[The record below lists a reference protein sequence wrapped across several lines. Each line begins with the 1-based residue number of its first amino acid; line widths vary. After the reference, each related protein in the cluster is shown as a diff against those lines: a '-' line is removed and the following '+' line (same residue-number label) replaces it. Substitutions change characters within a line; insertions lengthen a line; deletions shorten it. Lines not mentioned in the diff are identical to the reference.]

1 MKLHGLKEQLVARKA
16 ELERELRKKEKLDQ
30 DLKESRAQLDAR
42 AEDIKAR
49 QVDIS
54 KKEEALRKV
63 NGKLREETRERDRL
77 EAKMSQIEEEV
88 RVITKSHTDELAQ
101 KKKYMKENEDTK
113 AMILTLDQDLKEVVQ
128 SKEKIQRQTEKLLKD
143 KGSRDIERMEL
154 EKSRNAL
161 KAQVVALQAR
171 VQKLTRQEEA
181 DAKAIIDMLHE
192 RDILNKNSVKADER
206 TKEQMDLVKRHGAQA
221 NNLSREVQ
229 RWKAALRDTL
239 KRENELRKQNEK
251 YSAELS
257 LASGRFIHT
266 LEELKARDNKHAE
279 LKAAVADV
287 KTKLSQQKNLYE
299 AVKTDR
305 NLYSKN
311 CLESNEEIAEM
322 KRKFRSMSHQI
333 EALKEEIKEKDQ
345 LLIKEHFEK
354 NKVKKSSEAIS
365 DNLKKANKRMSAL
378 QTLTDNQK
386 SEVKRL
392 ESSIAEAEQEQQNQ
406 RKEFDQVTSER
417 NILGTQLIRRN
428 DELSLLYEKIKIQQS
443 TLQKGETQYRDRLE
457 EIRLI
462 QAEAAKLNRQMHVM
476 TQESG
481 NVGDYDKEVYHLERE
496 LLHEKAKVKALSE
509 ELENPMNV
517 HRWRKLE
524 GSDPQT
530 FELLQKVKT
539 LQSRLI
545 AKSEEVL
552 ARDQLLVDKEKA
564 YQALK
569 TVLARQPG
577 PEITEQVVL
586 YRENLQQK
594 SRQMKAMGTEVK
606 TYQAQVHE
614 YKDEVAR
621 VNRELQQV
629 KRKFFEQKK
638 REQQTREAQ
647 REGVKAR
654 TLQPNLQQP
663 RYTGGGFCLTTPAV

>member
-1 MKLHGLKEQLVARKA
+1 MSQIEEEVRVITKSHT
-16 ELERELRKKEKLDQ
+16 D
-30 DLKESRAQLDAR
+30 
-42 AEDIKAR
+42 
-49 QVDIS
+49 DIS

-221 NNLSREVQ
+221 NNLTREVQ
-229 RWKAALRDTL
+229 RWKAALRETL

-251 YSAELS
+251 YNAELS

-266 LEELKARDNKHAE
+266 LEELKARDAKHAE
-279 LKAAVADV
+279 LKNSVADV
-287 KTKLSQQKNLYE
+287 KQKLSQQKNLYE

-311 CLESNEEIAEM
+311 CLESNDEIAEM

-354 NKVKKSSEAIS
+354 NKVKKSSEAIQ
-365 DNLKKANKRMSAL
+365 DNLKKATRRMGML
-378 QTLTDNQK
+378 QQLTEEQR
-386 SEVKRL
+386 SEVKKL
-392 ESSIAEAEQEQQNQ
+392 EAAIAEAEQEQQNQ

-443 TLQKGETQYRDRLE
+443 TLQKGETQYKDRLE

-481 NVGDYDKEVYHLERE
+481 NVGDYDKEVYHLERK

-552 ARDQLLVDKEKA
+552 ARDQLLVEKEKA

-606 TYQAQVHE
+606 TYQAQVNE

-647 REGVKAR
+647 REGVKAL

>member
-1 MKLHGLKEQLVARKA
+1 
-16 ELERELRKKEKLDQ
+16 
-30 DLKESRAQLDAR
+30 
-42 AEDIKAR
+42 
-49 QVDIS
+49 
-54 KKEEALRKV
+54 
-63 NGKLREETRERDRL
+63 
-77 EAKMSQIEEEV
+77 
-88 RVITKSHTDELAQ
+88 
-101 KKKYMKENEDTK
+101 
-113 AMILTLDQDLKEVVQ
+113 MILTLDQDLKEVVQ

-251 YSAELS
+251 YNAELS

-279 LKAAVADV
+279 LKAAIADV

-311 CLESNEEIAEM
+311 CLESNDEIAEM

-386 SEVKRL
+386 QEVKRL
-392 ESSIAEAEQEQQNQ
+392 ESSIQEAEQEQQNQ

-428 DELSLLYEKIKIQQS
+428 DELSLLYEKIKIQKS
-443 TLQKGETQYRDRLE
+443 TLDKGETQYKDRLD
-457 EIRLI
+457 EIRALKL
-462 QAEAAKLNRQMHVM
+462 QVSKLNRNLHVM
-476 TQESG
+476 NEEG
-481 NVGDYDKEVYHLERE
+481 NSLTELDKEVYHLERD

-524 GSDPQT
+524 GSDPAT
-530 FELLQKVKT
+530 YELLQKVKT
-539 LQSRLI
+539 LQKRLI
-545 AKSEEVL
+545 AKTEEEVEK
-552 ARDQLLVDKEKA
+552 DLLIQEKEKL
-564 YQALK
+564 YHELK
-569 TVLARQPG
+569 SILASQPG
-577 PEITEQVVL
+577 PEVAESVAQ
-586 YRENLQQK
+586 YQQNLK
-594 SRQMKAMGTEVK
+594 EKTKQMKSMAAELNM
-606 TYQAQVHE
+606 YHAQVND
-614 YKDEVAR
+614 YKDEIER
-621 VNRELQQV
+621 LTRELQDM
-629 KRKFFEQKK
+629 KRKY
-638 REQQTREAQ
+638 
-647 REGVKAR
+647 
-654 TLQPNLQQP
+654 L
-663 RYTGGGFCLTTPAV
+663 

>member
-1 MKLHGLKEQLVARKA
+1 MG
-16 ELERELRKKEKLDQ
+16 
-30 DLKESRAQLDAR
+30 
-42 AEDIKAR
+42 DIKNR
-49 QVDIS
+49 QGEIA
-54 KKEEALRKV
+54 KREEALRKV
-63 NGKLREETRERDRL
+63 NAKLRDETREKDRL
-77 EAKMSQIEEEV
+77 EGKMSQIEEEV
-88 RVITKSHTDELAQ
+88 RVITKSHSDELAQ
-101 KKKYMKENEDTK
+101 KKKYQKESEDTK
-113 AMILTLDQDLKEVVQ
+113 EQIKMLEQDLKEVVQ

-143 KGSRDIERMEL
+143 KGSRDIERTEL

-192 RDILNKNSVKADER
+192 RDVLNKNSVKADER

-251 YSAELS
+251 YDAELS

-279 LKAAVADV
+279 LKSAVADV
-287 KTKLSQQKNLYE
+287 KTKLSMQKNLYE

-311 CLESNEEIAEM
+311 CLESNDEIAEM

-365 DNLKKANKRMSAL
+365 DNLKKASKRMAAL
-378 QTLTDNQK
+378 QTLTDQQK

-428 DELSLLYEKIKIQQS
+428 DELSLLYEKIKIQKS
-443 TLQKGETQYRDRLE
+443 TLDKGETQYKDRLD
-457 EIRLI
+457 EIRALKL
-462 QAEAAKLNRQMHVM
+462 QVSKLNRNLHVM
-476 TQESG
+476 NEEAGSLSEL
-481 NVGDYDKEVYHLERE
+481 DKEVYHLERD

-524 GSDPQT
+524 GSDPAT
-530 FELLQKVKT
+530 YELLQKVKT

-545 AKSEEVL
+545 HKTQDV
-552 ARDQLLVDKEKA
+552 VDKDLEIQEKER
-564 YQALK
+564 LHRELTSILEK
-569 TVLARQPG
+569 QPG
-577 PEITEQVVL
+577 PEVKNQL
-586 YRENLQQK
+586 RMYQENLSAK
-594 SRQMKAMGTEVK
+594 MKQMNAMQSELK
-606 TYQAQVHE
+606 TYQAQVGD
-614 YKDEVAR
+614 YKDEIER
-621 VNRELQQV
+621 LTRELQEV
-629 KRKFFEQKK
+629 KKKYFEQKK
-638 REQQTREAQ
+638 REQLQQEAQ
-647 REGVKAR
+647 RGDTKIIH
-654 TLQPNLQQP
+654 P
-663 RYTGGGFCLTTPAV
+663 RPVPTVRFTGGGFSLAH

>member
-1 MKLHGLKEQLVARKA
+1 MSQIEEEVRVITKSHT
-16 ELERELRKKEKLDQ
+16 D
-30 DLKESRAQLDAR
+30 
-42 AEDIKAR
+42 
-49 QVDIS
+49 DIS

-113 AMILTLDQDLKEVVQ
+113 AMILTLDQDLKEVIQ

-221 NNLSREVQ
+221 NNFSREVQ

-251 YSAELS
+251 YNAELS

-311 CLESNEEIAEM
+311 CLESNDEIAEM

-386 SEVKRL
+386 QEVKRL
-392 ESSIAEAEQEQQNQ
+392 ESSIQEAEQEQQNQ

-428 DELSLLYEKIKIQQS
+428 DELSLLYEKIKIQKS
-443 TLQKGETQYRDRLE
+443 TLDKGETQYKDRLD
-457 EIRLI
+457 EIRTLKL
-462 QAEAAKLNRQMHVM
+462 QVSKLNRHLHVM
-476 TQESG
+476 NEEAGSLTEL
-481 NVGDYDKEVYHLERE
+481 DKEVYHLER
-496 LLHEKAKVKALSE
+496 
-509 ELENPMNV
+509 
-517 HRWRKLE
+517 
-524 GSDPQT
+524 G
-530 FELLQKVKT
+530 
-539 LQSRLI
+539 
-545 AKSEEVL
+545 
-552 ARDQLLVDKEKA
+552 
-564 YQALK
+564 
-569 TVLARQPG
+569 
-577 PEITEQVVL
+577 
-586 YRENLQQK
+586 
-594 SRQMKAMGTEVK
+594 
-606 TYQAQVHE
+606 
-614 YKDEVAR
+614 
-621 VNRELQQV
+621 
-629 KRKFFEQKK
+629 
-638 REQQTREAQ
+638 
-647 REGVKAR
+647 
-654 TLQPNLQQP
+654 
-663 RYTGGGFCLTTPAV
+663 